1 MENVKSSIFLQE
13 SMGKKKAFSQN
24 SEAPIQIRTEAR
36 ATVFFNMTNLIS

>member
-1 MENVKSSIFLQE
+1 MQKVQFFFRKAWE
-13 SMGKKKAFSQN
+13 KKAFSQN